1 MKHSNVAIFVPHNGC
16 PNCCSFCNQV
26 KITGQQNQPTAQ
38 DVINAV
44 EIAMQSKGYN
54 PAMSEIAFFGGS
66 FTAIERNYMLELL
79 STAST
84 YVKDNKFIGIRIS
97 TRPDFIDDEILTI
110 LKEYGVTS
118 IELGAQSMC
127 DDVLT
132 ANHRGHTAQHVVNAS
147 NLIKEYGFNLGLQ
160 MMTGLYHSTP
170 EKDIH
175 TAQQIISL
183 QPVTVRIY
191 PTIIMKNT
199 MLADYYQSGKY
210 RTYSLEDTV
219 ELCAKLLT
227 MFEDNN
233 IKVIRLGLHSTEEL
247 ATSMVAG
254 PWHPSLGEL
263 CTARI
268 YRNKIETY
276 IKENN
281 LQTGFY
287 SVSVNPKEIS
297 KALGQKRS
305 NIDYFKQLGYNF
317 NVMPSDIEK
326 GSFNI
331 MPKVID

>member
-26 KITGQQNQPTAQ
+26 KITGQQNQPTSQ

-54 PAMSEIAFFGGS
+54 PVMSEIAFFGGS
-66 FTAIERNYMLELL
+66 FTAIERSYMIELL
-79 STAST
+79 STASV
-84 YVKDNKFIGIRIS
+84 YVKANKFIGIRIS
-97 TRPDFIDDEILTI
+97 TRPDFINDEILTI

-132 ANHRGHTAQHVVNAS
+132 ANHRGHTAQHVVEAS
-147 NLIKEYGFNLGLQ
+147 NLIKKYGFNLGLQ
-160 MMTGLYHSTP
+160 MMTGLYKSTP
-170 EKDIH
+170 DKDIY
-175 TAQQIISL
+175 TTQQIINL
-183 QPVTVRIY
+183 KPATVRIY

-210 RTYSLEDTV
+210 KTYSLEDTV

-233 IKVIRLGLHSTEEL
+233 IRVIRLGLHSTEEL
-247 ATSMVAG
+247 ADSMVAG

-263 CTARI
+263 CSSRI

-281 LQTGFY
+281 LPTGFY

-317 NVMPSDIEK
+317 NVVSSDIEK
-326 GSFNI
+326 GNFNI
-331 MPKVID
+331 IPKVID